1 MMRNKLKWLLPVVLA
16 GTFAAAPSSFARGQF
31 GPESVNNR
39 VDRRQDRRALRR
51 DERKIDRRQARLH
64 ADVRHYG
71 RNSARAR
78 IDRCQLRHARHQFR
92 YQARDLRQDSR
103 EALRR

>member
-1 MMRNKLKWLLPVVLA
+1 MRNKLKWLLPVVLA
-16 GTFAAAPSSFARGQF
+16 GMFVAAPATFARGRF

-64 ADVRHYG
+64 ADVKRFG
-71 RNSARAR
+71 PESPRARA
-78 IDRCQLRHARHQFR
+78 DRRQLRHARHQFR
-92 YQARDLRQDSR
+92 RQARDLRQDRR